1 METNRNKS
9 CGIFDSSMDIFRVYI
24 FNDIRKYIKK
34 MKKSENNAC
43 FIAKLFVALCMNYET
58 LTINS
63 IKKGEK

>member
-1 METNRNKS
+1 ME
-9 CGIFDSSMDIFRVYI
+9 IFDSSMDIFRVYI

-34 MKKSENNAC
+34 MKKVKIMHL
-43 FIAKLFVALCMNYET
+43 FIKIIRSILCMNYET